1 MPALPRSAW
10 YDLTRDMNWT
20 LSYVDEDRAFPQD
33 VSNTYGVPTE
43 AWWEWDEPY
52 KITYPEYVHNQA
64 GKDAAVYAV
73 NQVAARSHVYE
84 RLDPGWR
91 AAVLAHYGVTPLSE
105 YLGAIAEGRMARFG
119 RSAAWRNMAV
129 FGTLDE
135 IRHAQIQAY
144 FAYSLLGREPR
155 ADWAH
160 RTFHTQHWGAIA
172 ARAAFDDTFGGNDAV
187 STAIQLTFA
196 LETGFSNL
204 QFLGMAAEALEVG
217 DLEFAALISSI
228 QTDEARHA
236 QQGEPTI
243 KVLLKAGR
251 KDVVQELVDVAF
263 WRVWRIFALLTGM
276 SMDYYTP
283 LEHRS
288 QSFKEFMNEWIVKQ
302 FREQFRDLGLELP
315 WYWNDHFLPE
325 LDWFHH
331 TAQIGVWYLRSTM
344 WWNPHAGV
352 SPAERAWLEEKY
364 PGWGE
369 NYGLMWDQLATCL
382 REGREI
388 PTALPTLC
396 HTCNLPLTNP
406 AGHRAGTLDS
416 PEPLT
421 AEHAGRRY
429 FFCSAPCRWI
439 FSLRPERYAGHVDFT
454 ERFVAGDVQPA
465 TLEGAL
471 AYMGLTPAEYG
482 DDSVGYAWIFD
493 RKEP

>member
-10 YDLTRDMNWT
+10 YDLTRDMNWD
-20 LSYVDEDRAFPQD
+20 LSYVDEEQAFPRD
-33 VSNTYGVPTE
+33 VSNAYGVS
-43 AWWEWDEPY
+43 ARQWWTWDEPY
-52 KITYPEYVHNQA
+52 KITYREYAHNQA

-73 NQVAARSHVYE
+73 NQVAARSAVYE

-91 AAVLAHYGVTPLSE
+91 AAVLAHYGVTPLTE

-119 RSAAWRNMAV
+119 RAAAWRNMATL
-129 FGTLDE
+129 GTLDE

-144 FAYSLLGREPR
+144 FAHSLLSKEPR

-160 RTFHTQHWGAIA
+160 RTLHTQHWGAIA
-172 ARAAFDDTFGGNDAV
+172 ARVAFDDTFGGNDAV

-204 QFLGMAAEALEVG
+204 QFLGMAAQALEVG
-217 DLEFAALISSI
+217 DLEFASLISSI

-243 KVLLKAGR
+243 KILLQAGR
-251 KDVVQELVDVAF
+251 KDEVQQLVDVAF

-283 LEHRS
+283 LEHRD
-288 QSFKEFMNEWIVKQ
+288 QSFKEFMNEWIIKQ
-302 FREQFRDLGLELP
+302 FSDQFRDLGLELP
-315 WYWNDHFLPE
+315 WYWNKHFLPE

-331 TAQIGVWYLRSTM
+331 AVQIGVWYLRASM
-344 WWNPHAGV
+344 WWDPHAGV
-352 SPAERAWLEEKY
+352 TVPERAWLEEKY
-364 PGWGE
+364 PGWGRTF
-369 NYGLMWDQLATCL
+369 GPMWDQLAECL

-388 PTALPTLC
+388 PTSLPTLC
-396 HTCNLPLTNP
+396 HACNLALATP
-406 AGHRAGTLDS
+406 AGHRAGLLDS

-421 AEHAGRRY
+421 MEHAGRRY
-429 FFCSAPCRWI
+429 FFCSPPCRWI
-439 FSLRPERYAGHVDFT
+439 FSLRPERYAGHVTLT
-454 ERFVAGDVQPA
+454 ERFAAGDIQPP

-471 AYMGLTPAEYG
+471 AYMGLKPGEYG
-482 DDSVGYAWIFD
+482 DDSTGYAWALG